1 MAKVV
6 QDVEPICFEDA
17 IGHALWD
24 KTMDEEMATL
34 DANRHGSWCLCLK
47 GKRLLDVSGCTK

>member
-17 IGHALWD
+17 NVHALWD
-24 KTMDEEMATL
+24 KAMDEEMAAL
-34 DANRHGSWCLCLK
+34 HANRTWELVPLPK